1 MSKKAEERALEC
13 YPAHEFFSKD
23 INRRDRNIFLQG
35 YQLAEKDHELTWE
48 DIKRIVN
55 IADDMIDLDVRD
67 ELPECCKT
75 EQGYYEEILKKYNER
90 KNHEQN
96 KGEGRGTISTE
107 A

>member
-1 MSKKAEERALEC
+1 MSKAEERALEC
-13 YPAHEFFSKD
+13 YPVYEFLSND

-35 YQLAEKDHELTWE
+35 YQLAEKDLALTWE

-55 IADDMIDLDVRD
+55 IADGMIDLDVRD

-75 EQGYYEEILKKYNER
+75 EQGYYEEILKKYNGR
-90 KNHEQN
+90 KNHEQS
-96 KGEGRGTISTE
+96 KGEGKGTVPAE